1 MSRTGVPIQAFATT
15 KLGQMRFVEQGS
27 GPVLLLLHQTPRSH
41 DEFRELMP
49 LLANP
54 YRVIAM
60 DMYGFGES
68 SKFPAPHT
76 IERFADGAFALLD
89 SLGVD
94 RFSVYG
100 HHTGGIVAIE
110 MAARTPSR
118 VSALVVSGTTYTDA
132 EYRRVHAKGEGVDF
146 AEIVEDGT
154 HLTQLWSMRHPFY
167 PKDRPDLL
175 NRFIRDAL
183 AEGVDPIE
191 GHLACARYE
200 MEKSIQRITAPVLIL
215 GAQADP
221 FSFPH
226 IQPVRDALVAARSVD
241 VVVIEGGMIPLV
253 EQKSAEVAHAIREF
267 LGRSL

>member
-1 MSRTGVPIQAFATT
+1 
-15 KLGQMRFVEQGS
+15 
-27 GPVLLLLHQTPRSH
+27 
-41 DEFRELMP
+41 
-49 LLANP
+49 
-54 YRVIAM
+54 M
-60 DMYGFGES
+60 DMYGFGDS
-68 SKFPAPHT
+68 AKFPAPHT

-94 RFSVYG
+94 HFSVYG

-110 MAARTPSR
+110 MAARTPAR
-118 VSALVVSGTTYTDA
+118 VSALIVSGTTYTDA

-146 AEIVEDGT
+146 AEIVEDGS

-167 PKDRPDLL
+167 PKGRPDLL

-200 MEKSIQRITAPVLIL
+200 MEKSIGKINSPTLIL

-241 VVVIEGGMIPLV
+241 VIVIEGGMIPLV

-267 LGRSL
+267 LGGLL

>member
-1 MSRTGVPIQAFATT
+1 
-15 KLGQMRFVEQGS
+15 
-27 GPVLLLLHQTPRSH
+27 
-41 DEFRELMP
+41 
-49 LLANP
+49 
-54 YRVIAM
+54 
-60 DMYGFGES
+60 
-68 SKFPAPHT
+68 
-76 IERFADGAFALLD
+76 
-89 SLGVD
+89 
-94 RFSVYG
+94 
-100 HHTGGIVAIE
+100 
-110 MAARTPSR
+110 
-118 VSALVVSGTTYTDA
+118 
-132 EYRRVHAKGEGVDF
+132 
-146 AEIVEDGT
+146 
-154 HLTQLWSMRHPFY
+154 MRHPFY

-215 GAQADP
+215 GAQSDP

>member
-1 MSRTGVPIQAFATT
+1 MVKRGYAQTP
-15 KLGQMRFVEQGS
+15 LGQMHYAEQGS

-49 LLANP
+49 LLADS

-60 DMYGFGES
+60 DMYGFGDS
-68 SKFPAPHT
+68 AKFPTPHT
-76 IERFADGAFALLD
+76 IEKFADGAFALLD
-89 SLGVD
+89 SLGISE
-94 RFSVYG
+94 FSIYG
-100 HHTGGIVAIE
+100 HHTGGIVSLEIA
-110 MAARTPSR
+110 SR
-118 VSALVVSGTTYTDA
+118 APAQVSALIVSGTTYTDA
-132 EYRRVHAKGEGVDF
+132 EYRRIHAEGEGVDF
-146 AEIVEDGT
+146 AELANDGT
-154 HLTQLWSMRHPFY
+154 HLTQLWSIRHPFY

-183 AEGVDPIE
+183 AEDVDPVE

-200 MEKSIQRITAPVLIL
+200 MEKSIGNITSPTLIL

-226 IQPVRDALVAARSVD
+226 IQPVRDALVAAKSVD

-253 EQKSAEVAHAIREF
+253 EQKSAEVADAIREF
-267 LGRSL
+267 LGRVL